1 MMGHA
6 YFKPLLGLLK
16 QNKTHFFFFFL
27 SHPFYSVSCHLDLHS
42 SVQVLCLLTQEQ
54 NKGHSLQEYLCLT
67 KVCILFVFLTY
78 THKYRE
84 QSKIYGAMRKLEG
97 EDTLETYICTHLNS
111 KLKDS
116 LHLPFL

>member
-6 YFKPLLGLLK
+6 YFKLLLGLLK
-16 QNKTHFFFFFL
+16 PNPPFFFFFIL
-27 SHPFYSVSCHLDLHS
+27 PHPFYSVSCHLDLHS
-42 SVQVLCLLTQEQ
+42 SVKVICLLTQEQ
-54 NKGHSLQEYLCLT
+54 NKGQEFLCLT

-97 EDTLETYICTHLNS
+97 EDTLETYIHTHLNS
-111 KLKDS
+111 KSKDS